1 MILAPTDVS
10 LCAPA
15 VQDQRV
21 PARIRFALDAESGLN
36 DGPAVPLLLLFVT
49 VAEGIRPASFWATT
63 ALRTIGIGV
72 LAGIVVGLLA
82 GELRTTGPP
91 VRLDRAD
98 VGGPR
103 ARRHGGGGI
112 RVHAGAGRQRAH
124 RCVRRRPGASTRLS
138 GEDEPAL
145 GFAEE
150 EGAVAATFVFFALG
164 LVGFELLD
172 QVTWRECAF
181 AVLSLTV
188 VRPLAVALA

>member
-1 MILAPTDVS
+1 M
-10 LCAPA
+10 A
-15 VQDQRV
+15 VVAFVFTQE
-21 PARIRFALDAESGLN
+21 LDGSGLI
-36 DGPAVPLLLLFVT
+36 AAFV
-49 VAEGIRPASFWATT
+49 AG
-63 ALRTIGIGV
+63 
-72 LAGIVVGLLA
+72 LA
-82 GELRTTGPP
+82 
-91 VRLDRAD
+91 
-98 VGGPR
+98 
-103 ARRHGGGGI
+103 
-112 RVHAGAGRQRAH
+112 
-124 RCVRRRPGASTRLS
+124 ASTRLS

>member
-82 GELRTTGPP
+82 GEL
-91 VRLDRAD
+91 VR
-98 VGGPR
+98 R
-103 ARRHGGGGI
+103 ARRSGSTAPTSEGLAL
-112 RVHAGAGRQRAH
+112 AGMAVVAFVFTQELDGSGLIAAFVAGLA
-124 RCVRRRPGASTRLS
+124 ASTRLS